1 MEEKYSSIGQPAP
14 QIITPQL
21 AFIERHGIPP
31 IYFALISLMIIFVL
45 YQIVGGVLILLLFG
59 LKPTIE
65 NIEGFRLATGISQIV
80 FILIPTLLLVRF
92 ASITPR
98 EYIRWKLPTFQT
110 FIVPMVGIFSLQQM
124 LQIYLIFQERLPL
137 PEKLQ
142 SMMDKFKQ
150 LFEELYKL
158 IVAST
163 SLPELFGV
171 IFIVALIPAISEEI
185 LFRGLVQ
192 RSIEKSLT
200 PMRGVI
206 ITGIIFG
213 AYHLNPFSFIPL
225 VVIGIY
231 LGYITM
237 RSGSIWVAIGAHFYN
252 NFIACISMFF
262 NFKNDYV
269 IGGNASEMNLSS
281 LILLF
286 WFFGIIFLL
295 SILYF
300 IKITK
305 PMQSKIILQT
315 SN

>member
-1 MEEKYSSIGQPAP
+1 MMEEQNPSIVQPE
-14 QIITPQL
+14 PQL
-21 AFIERHGIPP
+21 ISPHLPFIERHRISP
-31 IYFALISLMIIFVL
+31 ISFALISLMVIFVL
-45 YQIVGGVLILLLFG
+45 YQIVGGALTLLIFG
-59 LKPTIE
+59 LKPTVE
-65 NIEGFRLATGISQIV
+65 NITGFRLATGISQII
-80 FILIPTLLLVRF
+80 FILIPSLLLVRL
-92 ASITPR
+92 ASITPK
-98 EYIRWKLPTFQT
+98 EYIRWKLPTLQT
-110 FIVPMVGIFSLQQM
+110 FVVPMIGIFSLQQM

-137 PEKLQ
+137 PDELQ
-142 SMMDKFKQ
+142 SMMEKFKQ

-163 SLPELFGV
+163 SIPELFWV

-225 VVIGIY
+225 VIIGIY

-252 NFIACISMFF
+252 NLFACISMFL
-262 NFKNDYV
+262 NLKDDYV
-269 IGGNASEMNLSS
+269 IVGNASEMDFLS
-281 LILLF
+281 LMLLF
-286 WFFGIIFLL
+286 WFFGIIFLI

-305 PMQSKIILQT
+305 PTQF
-315 SN
+315 